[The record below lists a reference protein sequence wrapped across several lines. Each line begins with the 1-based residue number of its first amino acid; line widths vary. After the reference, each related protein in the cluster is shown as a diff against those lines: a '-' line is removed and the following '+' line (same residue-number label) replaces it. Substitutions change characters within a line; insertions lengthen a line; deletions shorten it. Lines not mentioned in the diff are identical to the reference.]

1 MRKSWLTNNVVSLKL
16 GEQRELAAKNQKNV
30 QSQSKRQINYL
41 QEEVPRVAPR
51 IQPRVSVIKKAEEI
65 PARKPETKK
74 IKSPE
79 PEVIVVEPEVEH
91 TEPEIAEEDEEDES
105 MEEASSPADDH
116 TLQNSGENAVQQI
129 EKDEDKSG
137 NNWF

>member
-1 MRKSWLTNNVVSLKL
+1 MNNKNWLTNNVSLKP

-30 QSQSKRQINYL
+30 QLQSKRHNNL

-79 PEVIVVEPEVEH
+79 PEVIVVEPEVEQH
-91 TEPEIAEEDEEDES
+91 TEPEIEEEDEEEES
-105 MEEASSPADDH
+105 MEASSPADDH

-129 EKDEDKSG
+129 EKDEEKSG